1 MGSEMC
7 IRDRRDLMAA
17 NLLAEAG
24 QLAEATQRY
33 DAAATAAGNAG
44 DKVMADLAALRSVL
58 AQGPAMEASARDTV
72 LGKLSTPGA
81 PFELM
86 ALELK
91 AVALINAQRP
101 DDAVALIRQIREK
114 DGLSEPM
121 RRRLSEMMITLGVDP
136 EPVADLPGGVPAT
149 MPAG

>member
-1 MGSEMC
+1 MAGLIAPQTRRRPRFHGLRVSEVN
-7 IRDRRDLMAA
+7 RL
-17 NLLAEAG
+17 
-24 QLAEATQRY
+24 T
-33 DAAATAAGNAG
+33 
-44 DKVMADLAALRSVL
+44 
-58 AQGPAMEASARDTV
+58 
-72 LGKLSTPGA
+72 
-81 PFELM
+81 
-86 ALELK
+86 
-91 AVALINAQRP
+91 